1 MRGGAY
7 GAFCNFDKFSGVLT
21 FLSYRD
27 PNLLKTL
34 EAFDETAGFLRD
46 CDLSD
51 DELTKGI
58 IGAIGD
64 MDAYMFPD
72 ARGHASMIRYLTGNT
87 EEDIQRTR
95 DEILSTTAQDFKKFA
110 VVIDEV
116 AKSGLVKV
124 LGSDNAIRE
133 ASAGGQ
139 LFLETLKVL

>member
-1 MRGGAY
+1 
-7 GAFCNFDKFSGVLT
+7 CNFDKFSGVLT

-72 ARGHASMIRYLTGNT
+72 ARGYASMIRHLTGNT

-95 DEILSTTAQDFKKFA
+95 DEILSTTAQDFRKFA
-110 VVIDEV
+110 GVIDEV

-124 LGSDNAIRE
+124 LGSENAIRE
-133 ASAGGQ
+133 ATAGGQ
-139 LFLETLKVL
+139 LLLKTLKVL